1 MPATTVYTSLLLLI
15 DFYISILERMTFTFT
30 KLRNVLL
37 PMINAEVERLT
48 SDIDY
53 FEAGEGEEREVVQLR
68 LVSTAHE
75 QHLLL

>member
-30 KLRNVLL
+30 KLRNARL

>member
-1 MPATTVYTSLLLLI
+1 MLRKSKM
-15 DFYISILERMTFTFT
+15 ER
-30 KLRNVLL
+30 
-37 PMINAEVERLT
+37 IT

>member
-1 MPATTVYTSLLLLI
+1 MEI
-15 DFYISILERMTFTFT
+15 
-30 KLRNVLL
+30 
-37 PMINAEVERLT
+37 LT

>member
-1 MPATTVYTSLLLLI
+1 
-15 DFYISILERMTFTFT
+15 
-30 KLRNVLL
+30 
-37 PMINAEVERLT
+37 MINAEVERLT

-75 QHLLL
+75 QHLLLQPWQTTRLLRISVRSCFMFLYLSIYLVFLDLPAVPC

>member
-1 MPATTVYTSLLLLI
+1 
-15 DFYISILERMTFTFT
+15 MTFTFT
-30 KLRNVLL
+30 KLRNARL

>member
-1 MPATTVYTSLLLLI
+1 M
-15 DFYISILERMTFTFT
+15 
-30 KLRNVLL
+30 